1 MKLLHHTYRKLSFF
15 MLLFMTIWGVLF
27 YYAIIEEIVDE
38 TDDTLKNYA
47 NMLIKKTLQDSTVL
61 ETSTSLMSLYSFRPL
76 TEKEGKHYRDRFY
89 ETEVYVEIEDEE
101 EPMRVFQTAFK
112 MPDGQ
117 FYELT
122 LMISIVERED
132 MIEALLSYL
141 SVLFLLF
148 LLSTSVGI
156 RLVLKNTFQPLNR
169 LMDWLHDIHP
179 DQPIPPLKS
188 PSKIKEFRELTQAAI
203 EMGNRAHQI
212 YHEQKQFIENASHE
226 LQTPLAIAQGKVEL
240 LAESDGMT
248 EKHLKELEAIHTTLG
263 RAIKLNK
270 SLLLLSRIENGQYSE
285 IENIPVDALIDRHL
299 PDLMEIY
306 AEKRIHLS
314 RRQSEK
320 PFIIRCDPSLAHIL
334 LSNLL
339 KNALLH
345 SPDGGTLSV
354 ITTENSLTVKNS
366 GDAPLDKGRLFRRFY
381 HHTPTKKKD
390 STGLGLAIA
399 YSIARAASLQLQY
412 EWEEGTHI
420 FKIVKETEK

>member
-1 MKLLHHTYRKLSFF
+1 MKLLHYTYRKLLFF

-38 TDDTLKNYA
+38 TDDTLENYA
-47 NMLIKKTLQDSTVL
+47 DILIRKALQDSTTL
-61 ETSTSLMSLYSFRPL
+61 QTSTSLMSFYSFRPL
-76 TEKEGKHYRDRFY
+76 TETEGIRYRDHFY
-89 ETEVYVEIEDEE
+89 ETEVYIEAEDEE
-101 EPMRVFQTAFK
+101 EPMRVYQTAFK

-132 MIEALLSYL
+132 MIEALFSYL

-148 LLSTSVGI
+148 LASTSIGI
-156 RLVLKNTFQPLNR
+156 RLVLKRTFLPLNR
-169 LMDWLHDIHP
+169 LMDWLHNIHP
-179 DQPIPPLKS
+179 DQKVPRLTNHT
-188 PSKIKEFRELTQAAI
+188 KIREFRELTQAAI
-203 EMGNRAHQI
+203 EMGNRAHKI
-212 YHEQKQFIENASHE
+212 YTEQKQFIENASHE

-240 LAESDGMT
+240 LAESEGMT
-248 EKHLKELEAIHTTLG
+248 EKQLKELDTIHTTLG

-285 IENIPVDALIDRHL
+285 IENIPVDDLIDRHL

-306 AEKRIHLS
+306 AHKQINLTRKKGEKA
-314 RRQSEK
+314 
-320 PFIIRCDPSLAHIL
+320 FIIRCDPSLAHIL

-345 SPDGGTLSV
+345 TPEGGQLSV
-354 ITTENSLTVKNS
+354 ETSAHSFTVKNS
-366 GDAPLDKGRLFRRFY
+366 GDTPLNKELLFRRFY
-381 HHTPTKKKD
+381 HPIPTKKD

-399 YSIARAASLQLQY
+399 RSIACAAALQLSY
-412 EWEEGTHI
+412 EWQEGMHC
-420 FKIVKETEK
+420 FRIVKETEK